1 MDDYLIL
8 HSQNAETGGLADGLL
23 TFYLDHQYYTN
34 ARGSICNV
42 EMVMVNAS
50 VEVEFNDACLV
61 ELDLPLLNAYNNE
74 NSQFYTYAILTDNVA
89 TQRIG
94 SSPIYRTNAR
104 PQKITIR
111 LSKIDRTF
119 YDLTAGNFGAV
130 FILRFSYE
138 NEEEEVKAYTET
150 LYNTLV

>member
-8 HSQNAETGGLADGLL
+8 HSQNAETGDLANGIL
-23 TFYLDHQYYTN
+23 TFYLDQQYYSN
-34 ARGSICNV
+34 ARGAICDV

-50 VEVEFNDACLV
+50 IEVAFNDACLI
-61 ELDLPLLNAYNNE
+61 ETSLPILNAYNNE
-74 NSQFYTYAILTDNVA
+74 NSQFFTMGILSDNVA
-89 TQRIG
+89 SQRIG

-104 PQKITIR
+104 PQQITFRFSR
-111 LSKIDRTF
+111 LDRTT
-119 YDLTAGNFGAV
+119 YDLTAANFASV
-130 FILRFSYE
+130 IILKFSYE